1 MNEALRVLVT
11 QIITPVIAARQRRIG
26 AVAFALALLIALQG
40 ALPGALSP
48 AAVAQSPAEAR
59 LPTSSV
65 AEGETAVLQILDVP
79 EGRSHYLRLK
89 PFQAPYTADASDVV
103 VRAGADHTALSPGVA
118 VSVVR
123 QSDGAVSFSVA
134 AQADSV
140 SDAGETFGIQLC
152 SSTDCAGGNLLG
164 DWTIS
169 ITESPNA
176 VSPDSD
182 PLPDVELDDGNAE
195 LFPSDDPDGVGLGQ
209 PLADASVADLLGPD
223 GIYVMKD
230 GDRKIPLRLL
240 TTNGAAMTS
249 DAASAAALA
258 GVHSTAD
265 LDSLAAGAG
274 FTYAEASVGAS
285 SSDSN
290 QTARPRNWLVSEGS
304 ELFLLVGGVNVLFD
318 SRMSQAEI
326 AAVLERHQV
335 VPDRVSGIGDLT
347 NAFLIRTVSDA
358 EALLLADALAAEPG
372 VEVATP
378 NVFTPLSFG
387 PPQDPQS
394 LFSPENMAKRRCDR
408 FDDPWSDR
416 MSSCLW
422 YFDSSTNYRYWSV
435 DPTIDINLDDVWST
449 TMGAGIT
456 VAVVDGTWEP
466 GHEDLVDNADKAG
479 STNWGGFTTENPDS
493 SLPHHGTAVA
503 GIIGARD
510 NAVGGRGVAPRVT
523 LQNFNFLDSQST
535 YTELAAMMRNTATVA
550 VSNHSY
556 GKRISNRT
564 TGAST
569 AWYGA
574 VTMGIDNGFGGK
586 GVSYVKAA
594 GNGKGN
600 TTFKGAGWAPLDG
613 QNNHRGIIP
622 VCAVNS
628 QGRSSWYSSE
638 GPNLWVCAPS
648 GDGRTQPAMLVPKGL
663 SSYTDRF
670 SGTSAAAPIVSGV
683 IALMRSVNG
692 DLTWRDVK
700 LILANT
706 AQKNDPTNSSWET
719 AATRYGSATE
729 KYSYSNK
736 YGFGLVNAKAAVDA
750 AMSWTLL
757 PPLASA
763 TVSASASP
771 SAPVS
776 LPAYTQTIE
785 FPLNIQ
791 TTIDFVEYVNLTIDG
806 DSYDFRDFKVTL
818 VSPSGIESL
827 LSPSYIECGKQ
838 CRMYAWFMFGSARHL
853 GENPS
858 GTWKLKIQ
866 NNAPKVTTC
875 GRLSVWYLSPFC
887 RSINARAEHITQ
899 VKLDVYGHTTVAA
912 SPVTLSASP
921 LSLTEGGE
929 VGLTVS
935 VGTAPTTDITIPIML
950 TAGSATPPGA
960 TGADYQALSSITV
973 AAGTSSATGKI
984 VTTQDNI
991 NEEDETF
998 SVSLG
1003 WFPAGYSGSGTKH
1016 TVTITDDDVT
1026 PTLTLTTSKNTL
1038 SEGETVEIGATL
1050 DQATSDDVTVNLSAT
1065 SVAPADPADAG
1076 FDSPPAVL
1084 TIPAGTTTASVTR
1097 AFQAASN
1104 DVYELSG
1111 STAKTFR
1118 IAGTISGSASITD
1131 PDPITLTISDDD
1143 AAPEISISAVGNIL
1157 EGQSAEFTLT
1167 ASRETS
1173 AELPVTVNVTQSG
1186 NFGVTTGTRTVT
1198 LPTSG
1203 AATLTIATTNDDTVE
1218 PDGSITVTIEAGT
1231 DYTPAST
1238 PSATATVADE
1248 TKPVVSI
1255 AADGDIT
1262 EGASASFTLSANPTP
1277 TADLTVSV
1285 TVTDSGA
1292 YAATGAAGA
1301 QTVTISAHTS
1311 TAALTVNTDDDS
1323 TNEGDGSLT
1332 ATLDP
1337 QAADAAYSVSAGA
1350 DSASVAVTDNDG
1362 ALPIDLSLSV
1372 DDAIVSENNGQT
1384 VLRIRLSRE
1393 LQSGESV
1400 RVPIAVSGGQ
1410 VNTNW
1415 NLTDPSDL
1423 GTAVTRTAY
1432 GANSEIRIGAG
1443 GQVATLAF
1451 NGRADSDDAHTPIT
1465 IAFGTGARAP
1475 SASGIAEGIS
1485 LGSSIMVVVAEQ
1497 HSGDPVVSI
1506 SGGGGITE
1514 GGSASFTVTASPAPA
1529 AGLPVTLVV
1538 SSSGSYG
1545 VASGIQTVTVPF
1557 GGSKT
1562 ISVATSDDQV
1572 EEDDGFVA
1580 AALLTGS
1587 GYQISSTHRIFRVI
1601 VADDDDVLP
1610 EISIASDGDVTE
1622 GASASFTVTATP
1634 FPQADLD
1641 VSVTVSQ
1648 SGDYGASVGQQT
1660 VTITTSGSATV
1671 TVSTSD
1677 DSTEEADGSISA
1689 TLDDPASDA
1698 GYTVDSSAK
1707 TASVAVSDNDH
1718 VYTLDPQLVTDV
1730 RSYAAE
1736 VHHGADHV
1744 NRWKRVLEA
1753 FGVESYPDLE
1763 PMTAAE
1769 GKQKYGT
1776 LPRWQTV
1783 IPALEAIEA
1792 AGTVIVTVTPEVS
1805 ITAAADVTEGG
1816 NAEFTVT
1823 ATPAPQADL
1832 PVSVTVSQSG
1842 DYGASVG
1849 QQTVTIPTTGSA
1861 TLTVSTSDDSTDET
1875 DGSVTATVNTGSGY
1889 TVSSSQGA
1897 GTVAVSDNDA
1907 PTPEVSITAGSGVTE
1922 GGNAEFTVTAT
1933 PAPQADLD
1941 VSVTVSQSGDFG
1953 ASVGQQTVT
1962 IPATGSATL
1971 TVSTSDDSTDES
1983 DGSVTAT
1990 VNTGSGYTV
1999 SSSQGAG
2006 TVAVSD
2012 NDGTTTGPVLDAQLI
2027 ANVRSYAAE
2036 VHHGEA
2042 HVNRWKRVLEAFGL
2056 ESYPDL
2062 EPMTAA
2068 EGKQKYGTLPRWQAV
2083 IPALEAIEAA
2093 TPEVNIQSFSGGT
2106 EGQTVTFEIAANPAP
2121 SSDLEVGISV
2131 VTAGDFGYGSIPSS
2145 VTIPTGGS
2153 VTLSITTA
2161 DDSVDE
2167 PDGTVSLTLNSGSG
2181 YTVGSSGT
2189 GSADVTDDEPTVAP
2203 VVQDPE
2209 VSITAGSGVTEGG
2222 NAEFTVTATP
2232 APQAELPVSVT
2243 VSQSGDFGASVGQQT
2258 VTIPTTGSATLTIAT
2273 SDDSTDETDGSVT
2286 ATVNSGSGYTVSSS
2300 QGAGTVAVSDN
2311 DAEPTGPV
2319 LDAQLES
2326 DVRSYAAEVQHG
2338 TLHVNRWKRVLEAFG
2353 LESYPD
2359 LEPTTLDEAR
2369 VHVDIG
2375 RPRWVPVLAHMV
2387 ALDAVNP
2394 QPTLTSS
2401 TVQVDAQVLAT
2412 ARSRAGETHKGAVHV
2427 NRWKRVLEAFG
2438 DADYPNIEPL
2448 TAAGAQVYANVW
2460 SGWTSIAA
2468 QLRLIEAG
2476 ATINPPPVVVA
2487 PTPEVSITA
2496 GSGVTEGGN
2505 AEFTVTATPAPQAD
2519 LPVSVTVSQSGDFG
2533 ASVGQQTVTIP
2544 TTGSA
2549 TLTISTSD
2557 DSTDETDGSVTATVN
2572 SGSGYTVSSSQGAG
2586 TVAVSDNDAA
2596 PTGYTVDPT
2605 VVAQVQA
2612 LASQTQNG
2620 ADHVNRWQ
2628 RVLVAFGVLD
2638 ASSVSGGAMTA
2649 AEAQQMADNHSSPV
2663 WDLVVTEL
2671 TALEAGGG
2679 TNPPVVV
2686 PTTPVVSISGGNAVT
2701 EGGDVEFTV
2710 SALPAPA
2717 AGLAVTLNLTTVGSY
2732 GVSAGSRTVTVPTT
2746 GSVTLTL
2753 TTSDDNADEPNGSVT
2768 ATLVDGASYDLGASK
2783 TATVNVSDNDVT
2795 VAPVVVPDPVVSISG
2810 GNAVTEGGD
2819 VEFTVSALPAPAAGL
2834 AVTLNLTTAGSY
2846 GVSAGSRTVTVPT
2859 TGSVT
2864 LTLTTSDD
2872 STDEPNGSV
2881 TATLVDGASY
2891 DLGASKTATV
2901 NVSDND
2907 VTVAPVVVPDPVV
2920 SISAGAGVTEGG
2932 SVEFTVTASPSP
2944 SAALPVSVT
2953 ISQSGDFGATTGS
2966 RTVTIPTSGSATLT
2980 IATSDDSTDESDGSV
2995 TATVN
3000 SGSGYTVSSSQGAG
3014 TVAVSDN
3021 DVPPTPVVSISAGSA
3036 VTEGGNVE
3044 FTVTASPR
3052 PTAALAVEVTITQAG
3067 DFGASTGSRTVTI
3080 PTSGSIT
3087 LSIATSDD
3095 SADESDGSVTATLVD
3110 GAAYDLGANKTG
3122 TVAVSDN
3129 DDPPPSSVMV
3139 SVADASGQEY
3149 EWVVDFSV
3157 TLSEASSEA
3166 VSVRFTTYAWRG
3178 ATRETLSQRAKMFID
3193 YQLTDTTVVFAPGET
3208 ERTVSVWLT
3217 DDSRSES
3224 EEHFTVELSNPQGAS
3239 IGQAEATGTILD
3251 DD

>member
-1 MNEALRVLVT
+1 MS
-11 QIITPVIAARQRRIG
+11 QRG
-26 AVAFALALLIALQG
+26 
-40 ALPGALSP
+40 
-48 AAVAQSPAEAR
+48 
-59 LPTSSV
+59 TSS
-65 AEGETAVLQILDVP
+65 
-79 EGRSHYLRLK
+79 R
-89 PFQAPYTADASDVV
+89 
-103 VRAGADHTALSPGVA
+103 
-118 VSVVR
+118 
-123 QSDGAVSFSVA
+123 
-134 AQADSV
+134 
-140 SDAGETFGIQLC
+140 
-152 SSTDCAGGNLLG
+152 
-164 DWTIS
+164 
-169 ITESPNA
+169 
-176 VSPDSD
+176 
-182 PLPDVELDDGNAE
+182 
-195 LFPSDDPDGVGLGQ
+195 
-209 PLADASVADLLGPD
+209 
-223 GIYVMKD
+223 
-230 GDRKIPLRLL
+230 DRR
-240 TTNGAAMTS
+240 
-249 DAASAAALA
+249 
-258 GVHSTAD
+258 
-265 LDSLAAGAG
+265 
-274 FTYAEASVGAS
+274 
-285 SSDSN
+285 
-290 QTARPRNWLVSEGS
+290 
-304 ELFLLVGGVNVLFD
+304 
-318 SRMSQAEI
+318 
-326 AAVLERHQV
+326 
-335 VPDRVSGIGDLT
+335 
-347 NAFLIRTVSDA
+347 
-358 EALLLADALAAEPG
+358 
-372 VEVATP
+372 
-378 NVFTPLSFG
+378 
-387 PPQDPQS
+387 
-394 LFSPENMAKRRCDR
+394 
-408 FDDPWSDR
+408 
-416 MSSCLW
+416 
-422 YFDSSTNYRYWSV
+422 
-435 DPTIDINLDDVWST
+435 
-449 TMGAGIT
+449 
-456 VAVVDGTWEP
+456 
-466 GHEDLVDNADKAG
+466 
-479 STNWGGFTTENPDS
+479 
-493 SLPHHGTAVA
+493 
-503 GIIGARD
+503 
-510 NAVGGRGVAPRVT
+510 
-523 LQNFNFLDSQST
+523 
-535 YTELAAMMRNTATVA
+535 
-550 VSNHSY
+550 
-556 GKRISNRT
+556 

-569 AWYGA
+569 ARE
-574 VTMGIDNGFGGK
+574 VRR
-586 GVSYVKAA
+586 A
-594 GNGKGN
+594 G
-600 TTFKGAGWAPLDG
+600 PL
-613 QNNHRGIIP
+613 
-622 VCAVNS
+622 V
-628 QGRSSWYSSE
+628 
-638 GPNLWVCAPS
+638 
-648 GDGRTQPAMLVPKGL
+648 
-663 SSYTDRF
+663 
-670 SGTSAAAPIVSGV
+670 
-683 IALMRSVNG
+683 AL
-692 DLTWRDVK
+692 L
-700 LILANT
+700 
-706 AQKNDPTNSSWET
+706 
-719 AATRYGSATE
+719 
-729 KYSYSNK
+729 
-736 YGFGLVNAKAAVDA
+736 
-750 AMSWTLL
+750 TLL
-757 PPLASA
+757 AMMAIFLPQQ
-763 TVSASASP
+763 VSA
-771 SAPVS
+771 
-776 LPAYTQTIE
+776 
-785 FPLNIQ
+785 
-791 TTIDFVEYVNLTIDG
+791 D
-806 DSYDFRDFKVTL
+806 
-818 VSPSGIESL
+818 
-827 LSPSYIECGKQ
+827 
-838 CRMYAWFMFGSARHL
+838 
-853 GENPS
+853 
-858 GTWKLKIQ
+858 
-866 NNAPKVTTC
+866 TTC
-875 GRLSVWYLSPFC
+875 
-887 RSINARAEHITQ
+887 
-899 VKLDVYGHTTVAA
+899 
-912 SPVTLSASP
+912 
-921 LSLTEGGE
+921 
-929 VGLTVS
+929 
-935 VGTAPTTDITIPIML
+935 
-950 TAGSATPPGA
+950 
-960 TGADYQALSSITV
+960 
-973 AAGTSSATGKI
+973 
-984 VTTQDNI
+984 
-991 NEEDETF
+991 
-998 SVSLG
+998 
-1003 WFPAGYSGSGTKH
+1003 
-1016 TVTITDDDVT
+1016 
-1026 PTLTLTTSKNTL
+1026 
-1038 SEGETVEIGATL
+1038 
-1050 DQATSDDVTVNLSAT
+1050 
-1065 SVAPADPADAG
+1065 
-1076 FDSPPAVL
+1076 
-1084 TIPAGTTTASVTR
+1084 
-1097 AFQAASN
+1097 
-1104 DVYELSG
+1104 
-1111 STAKTFR
+1111 
-1118 IAGTISGSASITD
+1118 
-1131 PDPITLTISDDD
+1131 
-1143 AAPEISISAVGNIL
+1143 
-1157 EGQSAEFTLT
+1157 
-1167 ASRETS
+1167 
-1173 AELPVTVNVTQSG
+1173 
-1186 NFGVTTGTRTVT
+1186 TTGTTV
-1198 LPTSG
+1198 
-1203 AATLTIATTNDDTVE
+1203 DTGGTVAWCPESDADSYIVLWWE
-1218 PDGSITVTIEAGT
+1218 PDSTADDLALDHSIVASGTTANVDLSESSGMVEVAVFTNNFAMAGG
-1231 DYTPAST
+1231 
-1238 PSATATVADE
+1238 VAVVNNHAGR
-1248 TKPVVSI
+1248 PVVSI
-1255 AADGDIT
+1255 AADGDVT
-1262 EGASASFTLSANPTP
+1262 EGTAASFTISADPAP

-1285 TVTDSGA
+1285 TVADS
-1292 YAATGAAGA
+1292 AAFASSGGTGAKS
-1301 QTVTISAHTS
+1301 VTIAANTTS
-1311 TAALTVNTDDDS
+1311 AALTVATDDDS
-1323 TNEGDGSLT
+1323 NDENDGSLT
-1332 ATLDP
+1332 ATLSDP
-1337 QAADAAYSVSAGA
+1337 VAGAGYTVSLTAASASVAVADNDVGGTPEISIAADGSATEEGVDASFTISADPAPTANLDVSVTVA
-1350 DSASVAVTDNDG
+1350 DSGAFASSGSTGQQTVTIVANATSVTYTVPTDNDLVVEADGSISVTLDTPATNAGYTVDSSANTASVAVTDND
-1362 ALPIDLSLSV
+1362 
-1372 DDAIVSENNGQT
+1372 
-1384 VLRIRLSRE
+1384 
-1393 LQSGESV
+1393 
-1400 RVPIAVSGGQ
+1400 
-1410 VNTNW
+1410 
-1415 NLTDPSDL
+1415 
-1423 GTAVTRTAY
+1423 
-1432 GANSEIRIGAG
+1432 
-1443 GQVATLAF
+1443 
-1451 NGRADSDDAHTPIT
+1451 
-1465 IAFGTGARAP
+1465 
-1475 SASGIAEGIS
+1475 
-1485 LGSSIMVVVAEQ
+1485 
-1497 HSGDPVVSI
+1497 
-1506 SGGGGITE
+1506 
-1514 GGSASFTVTASPAPA
+1514 A
-1529 AGLPVTLVV
+1529 ALVV
-1538 SSSGSYG
+1538 
-1545 VASGIQTVTVPF
+1545 
-1557 GGSKT
+1557 
-1562 ISVATSDDQV
+1562 
-1572 EEDDGFVA
+1572 
-1580 AALLTGS
+1580 
-1587 GYQISSTHRIFRVI
+1587 
-1601 VADDDDVLP
+1601 
-1610 EISIASDGDVTE
+1610 SIASDGDVTE
-1622 GASASFTVTATP
+1622 GAAASFTVTATP

-1707 TASVAVSDNDH
+1707 TASVAVSDNDQ

-1753 FGVESYPDLE
+1753 FGVESYPELE

-1832 PVSVTVSQSG
+1832 DVSVTVSQSG
-1842 DYGASVG
+1842 DFTAGTG
-1849 QQTVTIPTTGSA
+1849 QQTVTIPATGSA

-1941 VSVTVSQSGDFG
+1941 VSVTVSQSGDFTAG
-1953 ASVGQQTVT
+1953 TGQQTVT

-1971 TVSTSDDSTDES
+1971 TVSTSDDSTDET

-1990 VNTGSGYTV
+1990 VNSGSGYTV

-2131 VTAGDFGYGSIPSS
+2131 VTTGDFGYGSIPSS

-2167 PDGTVSLTLNSGSG
+2167 PDGTVTLTLNSGSG

-2222 NAEFTVTATP
+2222 DAEFTVTATP
-2232 APQAELPVSVT
+2232 APQADLPVSVT
-2243 VSQSGDFGASVGQQT
+2243 VSQSGDFTAGTGQQT

-2286 ATVNSGSGYTVSSS
+2286 ATVNTGSGYTVSSS

-2311 DAEPTGPV
+2311 DAAPTGPV
-2319 LDAQLES
+2319 LDAQLEA

-2375 RPRWVPVLAHMV
+2375 RPRWVPVLAHMI

-2476 ATINPPPVVVA
+2476 ATTNPPPVVVA

-2549 TLTISTSD
+2549 TLTIATSD

-2572 SGSGYTVSSSQGAG
+2572 TGSGYTVSSSQGAG

-2701 EGGDVEFTV
+2701 EGGSVEFTV

-2753 TTSDDNADEPNGSVT
+2753 TTSNDNADEPNGSVTATLVDGASYDLGASKTATVNVADDDAAPLPVVSISGGNAVTEGGDVEFTVSALPAPAAGLAVTLNLTTVGDYGVSAGSRTVTVPTTGSVTLTLTTSNDNADEPNGSVT

-2795 VAPVVVPDPVVSISG
+2795 VAPVVVPDPVVSISAG
-2810 GNAVTEGGD
+2810 ADVTEGGN
-2819 VEFTVSALPAPAAGL
+2819 VEFTVTASPSPSADLPVS
-2834 AVTLNLTTAGSY
+2834 VT
-2846 GVSAGSRTVTVPT
+2846 VSQSGDFGASTGQRTVTIPT
-2859 TGSVT
+2859 SGSVT
-2864 LTLTTSDD
+2864 LSIATSDD
-2872 STDEPNGSV
+2872 SADESDGSV
-2881 TATLVDGASY
+2881 TATVNTGSGY
-2891 DLGASKTATV
+2891 TVSSSQSSGTV

-2907 VTVAPVVVPDPVV
+2907 VPPTPVV
-2920 SISAGAGVTEGG
+2920 SISAGNAVTEGG
-2932 SVEFTVTASPSP
+2932 SVEFTVTASPRP
-2944 SAALPVSVT
+2944 TAALAVEVT
-2953 ISQSGDFGATTGS
+2953 ITQDGDFGATTGS

-2980 IATSDDSTDESDGSV
+2980 IATSDDSTDE
-2995 TATVN
+2995 
-3000 SGSGYTVSSSQGAG
+3000 
-3014 TVAVSDN
+3014 
-3021 DVPPTPVVSISAGSA
+3021 P
-3036 VTEGGNVE
+3036 
-3044 FTVTASPR
+3044 
-3052 PTAALAVEVTITQAG
+3052 
-3067 DFGASTGSRTVTI
+3067 
-3080 PTSGSIT
+3080 
-3087 LSIATSDD
+3087 
-3095 SADESDGSVTATLVD
+3095 DGSVTATLVD
-3110 GAAYDLGANKTG
+3110 GAAYDLGSSKTG

-3129 DDPPPSSVMV
+3129 DDPPPSSVTV

-3157 TLSEASSEA
+3157 TLSEASSED

-3224 EEHFTVELSNPQGAS
+3224 EEHFTVELSDPQGAS
-3239 IGQAEATGTILD
+3239 IGQGEATGTILD